1 MNKDVKLY
9 NVVFPFWLLMLLPAA
24 WLVVLPANFLIDSL
38 VLIISMFVYK
48 FENRA
53 RFYKKSILKF
63 FLIGILSDLAGSVFM
78 LISAN
83 AGAMGDELYLTI
95 PAILI
100 SAVLIFVLNYFFTL
114 KNCSKKERLGT
125 SLIFAIATAPY
136 TFLIPLSWL
145 YK

>member
-1 MNKDVKLY
+1 MKKDVKLY
-9 NVVFPFWLLMLLPAA
+9 NAVFPFWLLMLLPEA

-38 VLIISMFVYK
+38 VLIISMFVFN
-48 FENRA
+48 FENKA

-63 FLIGILSDLAGSVFM
+63 FLIGILSDLAGSAFM
-78 LISAN
+78 LMSAN
-83 AGAMGDELYLTI
+83 TGAMGDELYLTI

-114 KNCSKKERLGT
+114 KNSSKKERLGT
-125 SLIFAIATAPY
+125 ALIFAIATAPY
-136 TFLIPLSWL
+136 TFLVPSSWL